1 MSAVKCLKISALL
14 EEVRSRLD
22 VIFGLRGMKSGHG
35 REAAALLGYN
45 VGDGTGSDLVLCN
58 AAGLHRLGDAESGR
72 ATLQLTGAACNALD
86 QAVLVVEGI
95 LYRHAFHPVR
105 RG

>member
-1 MSAVKCLKISALL
+1 
-14 EEVRSRLD
+14 
-22 VIFGLRGMKSGHG
+22 
-35 REAAALLGYN
+35 
-45 VGDGTGSDLVLCN
+45 
-58 AAGLHRLGDAESGR
+58 
-72 ATLQLTGAACNALD
+72 LTGAACNALD